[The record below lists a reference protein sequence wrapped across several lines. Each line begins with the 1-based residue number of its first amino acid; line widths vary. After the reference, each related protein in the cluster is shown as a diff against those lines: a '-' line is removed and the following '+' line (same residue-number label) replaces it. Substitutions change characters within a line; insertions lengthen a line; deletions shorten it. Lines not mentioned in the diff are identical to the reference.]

1 MGAGNV
7 VAKVIR
13 QKGDRLVP
21 LVIVQHILQDSV
33 YHVSKQVA
41 KNARKQNFQLAVL
54 RSRFIVY

>member
-21 LVIVQHILQDSV
+21 LVIVQHIFQDSV
-33 YHVSKQVA
+33 YHVSTQVA
-41 KNARKQNFQLAVL
+41 KNARKKNFQLAVL